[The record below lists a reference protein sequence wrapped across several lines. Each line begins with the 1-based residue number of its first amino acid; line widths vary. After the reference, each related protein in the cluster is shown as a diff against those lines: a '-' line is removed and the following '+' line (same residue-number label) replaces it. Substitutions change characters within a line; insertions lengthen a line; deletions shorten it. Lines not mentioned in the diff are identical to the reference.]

1 MNKKIL
7 MYSIIIILIGLVL
20 VIGWIEVK
28 NHKNR
33 NKLII
38 NEYVPIDEITTE
50 QLRRTNIILYF
61 QDKNTGELR
70 TEIKQIDSKIL
81 LNNPEKQLIEFLMQE
96 PNDNNLKQ
104 MIPKEA
110 KLLNT
115 EVIKEILYINFS
127 SEFIDEEKNTAE
139 DCEKMI
145 ESISKTVTQL
155 KEIKGIKILINNE
168 ENKEFFNG
176 KIKL

>member
-1 MNKKIL
+1 
-7 MYSIIIILIGLVL
+7 
-20 VIGWIEVK
+20 
-28 NHKNR
+28 
-33 NKLII
+33 
-38 NEYVPIDEITTE
+38 
-50 QLRRTNIILYF
+50 
-61 QDKNTGELR
+61 
-70 TEIKQIDSKIL
+70 
-81 LNNPEKQLIEFLMQE
+81 
-96 PNDNNLKQ
+96 
-104 MIPKEA
+104 MIPKES

>member
-104 MIPKEA
+104 M
-110 KLLNT
+110 
-115 EVIKEILYINFS
+115 
-127 SEFIDEEKNTAE
+127 
-139 DCEKMI
+139 
-145 ESISKTVTQL
+145 
-155 KEIKGIKILINNE
+155 LI
-168 ENKEFFNG
+168 
-176 KIKL
+176 